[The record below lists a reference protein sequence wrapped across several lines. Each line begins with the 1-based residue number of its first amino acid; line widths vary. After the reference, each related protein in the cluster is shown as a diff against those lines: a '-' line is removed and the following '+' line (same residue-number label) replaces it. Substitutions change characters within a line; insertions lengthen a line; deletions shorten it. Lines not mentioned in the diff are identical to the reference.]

1 MNLELANYYSIGS
14 AAFYYLGYLTYLFL
28 TIRGGS
34 RPSLVT
40 WSIILLI
47 NLPINLNTPFLNYS
61 TSVLFLTHSLNVV
74 VIMII
79 FIFAVIKSNVFKSN
93 KKILFIIG
101 YSLSIALLYFI
112 NIPLFAAESI
122 NRLILLIALVPTVV
136 KTYRD
141 TSSEYYTPWIFWVLS
156 YICSLLVVMILEMD
170 ISLQQ
175 YLIAAL
181 LFLNA
186 LVILIKKFKIRS

>member
-1 MNLELANYYSIGS
+1 MGTLIGLFIKLFKYFLIFIMYYF
-14 AAFYYLGYLTYLFL
+14 AFCGAVLLPL
-28 TIRGGS
+28 
-34 RPSLVT
+34 
-40 WSIILLI
+40 LLI
-47 NLPINLNTPFLNYS
+47 L
-61 TSVLFLTHSLNVV
+61 
-74 VIMII
+74 
-79 FIFAVIKSNVFKSN
+79 VIKPDLLNLVFPNAK
-93 KKILFIIG
+93 
-101 YSLSIALLYFI
+101 
-112 NIPLFAAESI
+112 AATPEELQKVI
-122 NRLILLIALVPTVV
+122 LIALVPTVV

-186 LVILIKKFKIRS
+186 FVILIKKFKIRS